1 MKICLFGKN
10 LTNLILSQVLI
21 KKGISVH
28 LYHQKKNKL
37 AKINYNRTIGLSF
50 ENIKFL
56 KKYDLDVEKI
66 GQKISKIF
74 LYKNDSKETFLKF
87 DNKNSLF
94 FIVKTHLLFES
105 VYKKLKKRKDF
116 KESNIKKDSDYLKLL
131 KKKDFQFFV
140 NSETNNI
147 INKKFFFQ
155 NIKKDYKSTSY
166 ISVIDHQKLKNNTSV
181 QIFTK
186 RGPLAFLPIS
196 NSKTSLVYSVTDK
209 LDINEN
215 EFKELVKKYNKFY
228 KIKKFFNVD
237 KFKLNFFLS
246 KKYTYKNILSFG
258 DTLHKVHPLAG
269 QGFNMTVRD
278 IKSLTDQIQKNID
291 LGLELSTAI
300 IAFEKDR
307 KHNNFFFAYGIDFLH
322 NFFEKENRFKI
333 LDNKKISET
342 LDNSFFLKKIS
353 EKFANKGFNF

>member
-28 LYHQKKNKL
+28 VYNQKKNKL
-37 AKINYNRTIGLSF
+37 ANINYNRTIGLSF
-50 ENIKFL
+50 DNVKFL
-56 KKYDLDVEKI
+56 KKYDIDVEKI
-66 GQKISKIF
+66 GQKISKIY
-74 LYKNDSKETFLKF
+74 LYKNDSKNAFLKF

-94 FIVKTHLLFES
+94 FIVKNHLLFEGI
-105 VYKKLKKRKDF
+105 YKKLKKRKEF
-116 KESNIKKDSDYLKLL
+116 KESNINKDSDYLKLL
-131 KKKDFQFFV
+131 KKRDFQFFV
-140 NSETNNI
+140 NSQSNNF

-166 ISVIDHQKLKNNTSV
+166 ITVIDHQKLKNNTSV

-186 RGPLAFLPIS
+186 RGPLAYLPIS
-196 NSKTSLVYSVTDK
+196 NSKTSLVYSVADK
-209 LDINEN
+209 SEINET

-228 KIKKFFNVD
+228 KIKKFNNID
-237 KFKLNFFLS
+237 KFKLSFFLS

-258 DTLHKVHPLAG
+258 DAIHKVHPLAG

-278 IKSLTDQIQKNID
+278 IKSLTDQIQKNMD

-300 IAFEKDR
+300 LSFEKEK
-307 KHNNFFFAYGIDFLH
+307 KHNNFFFAYGIDFLY
-322 NFFEKENRFKI
+322 NFFEKENKFKI
-333 LDNKKISET
+333 LDNKKISKAI
-342 LDNSFFLKKIS
+342 DNSFLLKKIS
-353 EKFANKGFNF
+353 ENFANKGFNF

>member
-10 LTNLILSQVLI
+10 LTNLILSQILI

-28 LYHQKKNKL
+28 MYHQKKNKL

-56 KKYDLDVEKI
+56 KKYDIDVEKI

-94 FIVKTHLLFES
+94 FIVKNHLLFDS

-140 NSETNNI
+140 NSETNNF

-215 EFKELVKKYNKFY
+215 EFKELVKK
-228 KIKKFFNVD
+228 
-237 KFKLNFFLS
+237 LS
-246 KKYTYKNILSFG
+246 LI
-258 DTLHKVHPLAG
+258 H
-269 QGFNMTVRD
+269 
-278 IKSLTDQIQKNID
+278 I
-291 LGLELSTAI
+291 
-300 IAFEKDR
+300 
-307 KHNNFFFAYGIDFLH
+307 
-322 NFFEKENRFKI
+322 
-333 LDNKKISET
+333 
-342 LDNSFFLKKIS
+342 
-353 EKFANKGFNF
+353 

>member
-10 LTNLILSQVLI
+10 LTNIILSQVLI

-28 LYHQKKNKL
+28 MYYQKKNNL
-37 AKINYNRTIGLSF
+37 AKINYNRTIGLSL

-56 KKYDLDVEKI
+56 KKYDIDVEKI

-74 LYKNDSKETFLKF
+74 LYKNEAKETFLRF

-94 FIVKTHLLFES
+94 FIVKNHLLFNS
-105 VYKKLKKRKDF
+105 VYKKINKK
-116 KESNIKKDSDYLKLL
+116 KEFNESKINKDSDYLKLL
-131 KKKDFQFFV
+131 NKKDFQFFI
-140 NSETNNI
+140 NSETSNL
-147 INKKFFFQ
+147 INKKFFNQ
-155 NIKKDYKSTSY
+155 NIKKDYNSTSY
-166 ISVIDHQKLKNNTSV
+166 ISVIDHQKLKNNTSA

-186 RGPLAFLPIS
+186 KGPLAFLPIS
-196 NSKTSLVYSVTDK
+196 NSKTSIVYSVTDK
-209 LDINEN
+209 LNINEN

-228 KIKKFFNVD
+228 KIKKFYSVD

-258 DTLHKVHPLAG
+258 DSLHKVHPLAG

-291 LGLELSTAI
+291 LGLELSPTI
-300 IAFEKDR
+300 LSFEKER
-307 KHNNFFFAYGIDFLH
+307 KHNNFLFAYGIDFLH

-333 LDNKKISET
+333 LDNKIISET
-342 LDNSFFLKKIS
+342 LDNNFFLKKIS

>member
-28 LYHQKKNKL
+28 LYYRKKNKS

-56 KKYDLDVEKI
+56 KKYDIDVEKI

-74 LYKNDSKETFLKF
+74 LYKNESEETFLKF
-87 DNKNSLF
+87 DNKISLF
-94 FIVKTHLLFES
+94 FIVKNHLLFDM
-105 VYKKLKKRKDF
+105 VYKKLKKRKEF
-116 KESNIKKDSDYLKLL
+116 EESNINKDTDYLKLL
-131 KKKDFQFFV
+131 KKKDFHFFV
-140 NSETNNI
+140 NSETNNF

-166 ISVIDHQKLKNNTSV
+166 ITIIDHQKLKNNTSV
-181 QIFTK
+181 QIFTR

-215 EFKELVKKYNKFY
+215 EFKELVRKYNKFY
-228 KIKKFFNVD
+228 KIKKFYNVD
-237 KFKLNFFLS
+237 KFKLSFFLS

-278 IKSLTDQIQKNID
+278 IKSLTDQVQKNID
-291 LGLELSTAI
+291 LGLELSTVI
-300 IAFEKDR
+300 LSFEKER

-342 LDNSFFLKKIS
+342 LNNSLFLKKIS

>member
-1 MKICLFGKN
+1 MSIKK
-10 LTNLILSQVLI
+10 VLI
-21 KKGISVH
+21 KNANSADCQFIMVTLDDGTVVTVGAGWVLPPSYPNYSSTKMEFIGSKGAIMVDDSHSDV
-28 LYHQKKNKL
+28 
-37 AKINYNRTIGLSF
+37 TIMTGDRGIEYPMSSMPG
-50 ENIKFL
+50 EP
-56 KKYDLDVEKI
+56 VA
-66 GQKISKIF
+66 
-74 LYKNDSKETFLKF
+74 
-87 DNKNSLF
+87 
-94 FIVKTHLLFES
+94 H
-105 VYKKLKKRKDF
+105 
-116 KESNIKKDSDYLKLL
+116 
-131 KKKDFQFFV
+131 V
-140 NSETNNI
+140 NAGPMAEETNNF

-196 NSKTSLVYSVTDK
+196 NFKTSLVYSVNDK

-228 KIKKFFNVD
+228 KIKRFYNVD

-300 IAFEKDR
+300 LSFEKER

>member
-28 LYHQKKNKL
+28 VYNQKKNKL
-37 AKINYNRTIGLSF
+37 ANINYNRTIGLSF
-50 ENIKFL
+50 DNVKFL
-56 KKYDLDVEKI
+56 KKYDIDVEKI

-74 LYKNDSKETFLKF
+74 LYKNDSKNPFLKF
-87 DNKNSLF
+87 ENKNSLF
-94 FIVKTHLLFES
+94 FIVKNHLLFKEI
-105 VYKKLKKRKDF
+105 YKKLKKRKEF
-116 KESNIKKDSDYLKLL
+116 KESNINKDSDYLKLL

-140 NSETNNI
+140 NSQTNNF

-166 ISVIDHQKLKNNTSV
+166 ITVMDHQKLKNNTSV

-186 RGPLAFLPIS
+186 RGPLAYLPIS
-196 NSKTSLVYSVTDK
+196 NSKTSLVYSVADK
-209 LDINEN
+209 SEINETG
-215 EFKELVKKYNKFY
+215 FKELVKKYNKFY
-228 KIKKFFNVD
+228 KIKKFNNVD
-237 KFKLNFFLS
+237 KFKLSFFLS

-258 DTLHKVHPLAG
+258 DAIHKVHPLAG

-278 IKSLTDQIQKNID
+278 IKSLTDQIQKNMD

-300 IAFEKDR
+300 LSFEKEK

-333 LDNKKISET
+333 LENKKISKAI
-342 LDNSFFLKKIS
+342 DNSLLLKKIS

>member
-28 LYHQKKNKL
+28 IYNQKKSRL
-37 AKINYNRTIGLSF
+37 AKINYNRTIGLSS

-56 KKYDLDVEKI
+56 KKYDIDVDKI

-74 LYKNDSKETFLKF
+74 LYKNDSKDTFLKF
-87 DNKNSLF
+87 ANKNSLF
-94 FIVKTHLLFES
+94 FIVKNHLLFDK
-105 VYKKLKKRKDF
+105 VYKKLKKRKEF
-116 KESNIKKDSDYLKLL
+116 KESNINKDSDYLTLL

-140 NSETNNI
+140 NSETNNF

-166 ISVIDHQKLKNNTSV
+166 ITVIDHQKLTNNISA

-209 LDINEN
+209 LDIDQN
-215 EFKELVKKYNKFY
+215 EFRELVKKYNKFY
-228 KIKKFFNVD
+228 KIKKFYKVD

-258 DTLHKVHPLAG
+258 DSLHKVHPLAG

-300 IAFEKDR
+300 LSFEKER
-307 KHNNFFFAYGIDFLH
+307 QHNNFFFAHGIDFLH
-322 NFFEKENRFKI
+322 FFFEKENRFKI

-342 LDNSFFLKKIS
+342 LDKSFFLKKIS

>member
-1 MKICLFGKN
+1 M
-10 LTNLILSQVLI
+10 
-21 KKGISVH
+21 
-28 LYHQKKNKL
+28 
-37 AKINYNRTIGLSF
+37 
-50 ENIKFL
+50 
-56 KKYDLDVEKI
+56 
-66 GQKISKIF
+66 
-74 LYKNDSKETFLKF
+74 
-87 DNKNSLF
+87 
-94 FIVKTHLLFES
+94 
-105 VYKKLKKRKDF
+105 
-116 KESNIKKDSDYLKLL
+116 
-131 KKKDFQFFV
+131 
-140 NSETNNI
+140 
-147 INKKFFFQ
+147 
-155 NIKKDYKSTSY
+155 
-166 ISVIDHQKLKNNTSV
+166 IDHQKLKNNTSV

-246 KKYTYKNILSFG
+246 KKYTHKNILSFG